1 MRAFLLISLFV
12 AATFAASPIE
22 CSVCEWVVGEADR
35 FLSENATV
43 EEVNTLINN
52 LCNYVPAGARAICDN
67 FIDLWADDLIAL
79 FVSKETPDKFC
90 HLLHLCSKATA
101 ANDYNSA
108 IYATAQSWIGRS
120 TAAGPDG
127 GKLACAWT
135 VNHIL
140 SEAIHRT
147 IGSNPNYVPSV
158 EDALKG
164 GAGVP
169 VPQSGARAGD
179 LVIAHGQQ
187 HIGIYMGGGRVQS
200 NSSSRACYCW
210 NSSNIDFDG
219 SMGGSS
225 RVYRVK

>member
-1 MRAFLLISLFV
+1 MMKLILLGLLL
-12 AATFAASPIE
+12 AASVFAASPVE

-43 EEVNTLINN
+43 QEVNDLINH
-52 LCNYVPAGARAICDN
+52 LCNYVPAAGRAICDN

-79 FVSKETPDKFC
+79 FVSHETPDKFC
-90 HLLHLCSKATA
+90 KLLKLCTPAAA
-101 ANDYNSA
+101 ANDYNDA
-108 IYATAQSWIGRS
+108 IYAAAQSWIGRS

-127 GKLACAWT
+127 GREACAWT

-140 SEAIHRT
+140 AQAIHRT
-147 IGSNPNYVPSV
+147 IGENPNYVPSV
-158 EDALKG
+158 EDALRD

-169 VPQSGARAGD
+169 IPQDDARPGD
-179 LVIAHGQQ
+179 LVIASGQE
-187 HIGIYMGGGRVQS
+187 HIGIYMGDDRVQS

-210 NSSNIDFDG
+210 NSDIDFDDYY
-219 SMGGSS
+219 GGSS